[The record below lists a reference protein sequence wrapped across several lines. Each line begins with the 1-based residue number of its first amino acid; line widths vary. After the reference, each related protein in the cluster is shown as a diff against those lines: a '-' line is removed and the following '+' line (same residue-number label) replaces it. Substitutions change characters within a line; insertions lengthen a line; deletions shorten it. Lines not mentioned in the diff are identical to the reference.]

1 VKRVLTALVVAL
13 GTLAIVGGL
22 ALAVVLTPVTASDA
36 GAGAAVV
43 VLVGVGLTVKKLYS
57 SGRGDE
63 TTAPPPWTEA
73 GALVDGTP
81 EETADPADVTGAAL
95 ATLVDDACERARDGE
110 TVEDGFEV
118 VRPPL
123 RRTLADV
130 LVAGGTDPAA
140 AEKRLASGDWTDDPV
155 AAAVV
160 DESVRRPSGTL
171 RERVRAWLF
180 PERVVRRETART
192 VRAIA
197 ETAEET
203 LPPVVGQRAPRT
215 VPTLAPSLGS
225 LQRAAD
231 GTLQR
236 ASGPAT
242 NGSAGTELSNGRA
255 EPAESPTEAV
265 ESVATDADSDDD
277 TLVEEVWDDA

>member
-43 VLVGVGLTVKKLYS
+43 VLVGVGLTVIKLYR
-57 SGRGDE
+57 SGGDE

-73 GALVDGTP
+73 GALVGGTP
-81 EETADPADVTGAAL
+81 AETADPADVTGAAL
-95 ATLVDDACERARDGE
+95 ATLVDDACERARDAE

-140 AEKRLASGDWTDDPV
+140 AERRLASGDWTDDPV

-160 DESVRRPSGTL
+160 DESVRRPSGML
-171 RERVRAWLF
+171 RKRVRAWLF

-242 NGSAGTELSNGRA
+242 DGSAGTELSDGRA
-255 EPAESPTEAV
+255 EPAKSQTE
-265 ESVATDADSDDD
+265 EDGSVATDADSDDN

>member
-1 VKRVLTALVVAL
+1 VRRVVTALVVAL

-43 VLVGVGLTVKKLYS
+43 VLVGVGLTVIKLYR
-57 SGRGDE
+57 SGGDE

-95 ATLVDDACERARDGE
+95 APLVDDACERARDAE

-140 AEKRLASGDWTDDPV
+140 AERRLASGDWTDDPV

-242 NGSAGTELSNGRA
+242 DGSAGTELSNGRA
-255 EPAESPTEAV
+255 EPAKSQTEGG
-265 ESVATDADSDDD
+265 ESVATDGEPHADSLD
-277 TLVEEVWDDA
+277 EEVWDDA

>member
-1 VKRVLTALVVAL
+1 MRRVLAALVAAL
-13 GTLAIVGGL
+13 GTLAILASL
-22 ALAVVLTPVTASDA
+22 ALAVALTPVSASDA

-43 VLVGVGLTVKKLYS
+43 VLAGVVLTVAKLYR
-57 SGRGDE
+57 SGGDE

-95 ATLVDDACERARDGE
+95 ATLVDEACDRAREAE
-110 TVEDGFEV
+110 TVDDGFEV

-123 RRTLADV
+123 RETLAEV
-130 LVAGGTDPAA
+130 LVAGGTDPEAVEA
-140 AEKRLASGDWTDDPV
+140 VLVTGEWTDDPV

-160 DESVRRPSGTL
+160 DETVQRPSGTL
-171 RERVRAWLF
+171 RERIRAWLF
-180 PERVVRRETART
+180 PERVVRRETARA
-192 VRAIA
+192 VRAVA
-197 ETAEET
+197 EAADEA

-236 ASGPAT
+236 ASGPPVDE
-242 NGSAGTELSNGRA
+242 SAGADPSDGRT

>member
-1 VKRVLTALVVAL
+1 MKRALTALVVAL
-13 GTLAIVGGL
+13 GTLAILGGL

-36 GAGAAVV
+36 GAGAALV
-43 VLVGVGLTVKKLYS
+43 VLVGVGLTVLKLYR
-57 SGRGDE
+57 SGGDE
-63 TTAPPPWTEA
+63 TTAPPPWMEA
-73 GALVDGTP
+73 GALVEGTP
-81 EETADPADVTGAAL
+81 EETADPADVTGADL
-95 ATLVDDACERARDGE
+95 ATLVDDACERARDAE
-110 TVEDGFEV
+110 TVEEGFEA

-140 AEKRLASGDWTDDPV
+140 VEERLASGDWTDDAV

-160 DESVRRPSGTL
+160 DEAVRRPSGTL
-171 RERVRAWLF
+171 RERVRTWLF

-197 ETAEET
+197 ETADET

-242 NGSAGTELSNGRA
+242 GESAGSEPSDGRA
-255 EPAESPTEAV
+255 ETARSPTDDD
-265 ESVATDADSDDD
+265 ESVAADGEPGADS
-277 TLVEEVWDDA
+277 LVGEVWDDA